1 MSISSQI
8 ASSAKLAPDAL
19 RLGLLSFCKAGD
31 EYVTK
36 TFPFTT
42 DMSVMKGNLLTLVTT
57 GSGRASETVTG
68 ALEAALSSE
77 WRIDA
82 TKLVILVTDAVPH
95 GIGQPDDGSPV
106 GSPAGLP
113 FSVYS

>member
-8 ASSAKLAPDAL
+8 SSSAKLAPDAL
-19 RLGLLSFCKAGD
+19 RLGLISFRNASN

-42 DMSVMKGNLLTLVTT
+42 DVSVMKGNLLTLVTT

-68 ALEAALSSE
+68 ALDAALSSE

-82 TKLVILVTDAVPH
+82 TKLVILVTDTPPY

-106 GSPAGLP
+106 GSPAGLL